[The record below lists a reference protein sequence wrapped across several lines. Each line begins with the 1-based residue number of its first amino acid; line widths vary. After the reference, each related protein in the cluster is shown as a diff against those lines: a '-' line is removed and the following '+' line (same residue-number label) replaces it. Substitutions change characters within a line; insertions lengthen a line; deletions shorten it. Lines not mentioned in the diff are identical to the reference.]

1 MKHQVLVGTVAV
13 ALGVAIGG
21 SIAAQQPTR
30 ADSGKVV
37 PFSPDRGPEAT
48 TRPDSGGFKITP
60 LLAPAYNP
68 EMQFLI
74 AGGILLSW
82 KVGANPVRLQRST
95 LSSTIS
101 ISSTGA
107 VNVSNSLTSFWAGD
121 RLRITAD
128 LALKN
133 MPDNYWGVGYRDG
146 LEPSKGDSTTA
157 YQRQWIKFGA
167 RVVWGVGKHWFFGGT
182 FDLNHT
188 VASDVNSN
196 MAADPYYVRYGPDNK
211 NGGLGVAAQFDSRD
225 VATNAW
231 RGAYVGL
238 TATFYDRRMG
248 AEEEYQVFL
257 LDYRQY
263 KTLGR
268 DGRTLAWQ
276 LKARVVAHEAPWP
289 ELSMLGTGYDLRA
302 YVEGRFRDRTA
313 LSGVTEY
320 RHMFLGKVLG
330 RWHHGFVTW
339 LGAGTLGRDVSH
351 VTGLLPA
358 AGVGYRLQIQ
368 PRGNVRCDFGLG
380 KGSYGIYF
388 NFTEAF

>member
-1 MKHQVLVGTVAV
+1 MKRLRSIAVLLGLAALAV
-13 ALGVAIGG
+13 SAIG
-21 SIAAQQPTR
+21 AQERPS
-30 ADSGKVV
+30 AVDSLPVA
-37 PFSPDRGPEAT
+37 FSPDAGPEAT

-74 AGGILLSW
+74 AGGVLLSW
-82 KVGANPVRLQRST
+82 KAGVNPVRLQRST

-107 VNVSNSLTSFWAGD
+107 VNISNSLTAFWLQD

-128 LALKN
+128 LAFKN

-146 LEPSKGDSTTA
+146 LEPEKGDSTTA
-157 YQRQWIKFGA
+157 YQRQWVKFGA
-167 RVVWGVGKHWFFGGT
+167 RVVWGVAKHWFIGGT

-188 VASDVNSN
+188 IASDVNPA

-211 NGGLGVAAQFDSRD
+211 NGGLGVAAQYDSRD

-231 RGAYVGL
+231 RGTYVGL
-238 TATFYDRRMG
+238 TATFYDRRLG
-248 AEEEYQVFL
+248 AEEQYQVVL

-320 RHMFLGKVLG
+320 RHMFVRDDG
-330 RWHHGFVTW
+330 RLSRFGFVSW
-339 LGAGTLGRDVSH
+339 LGAGTLGRDLTH
-351 VTGLLPA
+351 LTGLLPA
-358 AGVGYRLQIQ
+358 AGVGLRFQLQ

>member
-1 MKHQVLVGTVAV
+1 VKSQVLVGVV
-13 ALGVAIGG
+13 VLGLRVVLTGPV
-21 SIAAQQPTR
+21 AAQEPAR
-30 ADSGKVV
+30 ADTSRVV

-74 AGGILLSW
+74 AGGVLLSW
-82 KVGANPVRLQRST
+82 KAGRNPVRLQRST

-107 VNVSNSLTSFWAGD
+107 VNVSNSLTSFWVGD
-121 RLRITAD
+121 RLRVTAD
-128 LALKN
+128 LAFKN
-133 MPDNYWGVGYRDG
+133 MPDNYWGVGYQDG
-146 LEPSKGDSTTA
+146 LEPDKGDSTTA

-167 RVVWGVGKHWFFGGT
+167 RVVWGVAKHWFIGGT

-188 VASDVNSN
+188 IATDVNTA

-211 NGGLGVAAQFDSRD
+211 NGGLGLAAQYDSRD

-231 RGAYVGL
+231 RGMYAGL
-238 TATFYDRRMG
+238 TATFYDRRLG
-248 AEEEYQVFL
+248 ATDQYQVFL

-263 KTLGR
+263 HPLGR

-302 YVEGRFRDRTA
+302 YVEGRFRERSA
-313 LSGVTEY
+313 VSGVAEY
-320 RHMFLGKVLG
+320 RHMFLRKDG
-330 RWHHGFVTW
+330 RLSRHGFVAW
-339 LGAGTLGRDVSH
+339 LGAGTLGRDLSH
-351 VTGLLPA
+351 LTGLLPA
-358 AGVGYRLQIQ
+358 AGIGYRLQLQ

-380 KGSYGIYF
+380 NGSFGIYF